1 MSILSMFYFAETGSF
16 PQRSHLAF
24 FIQLC
29 YHITTFYRVCSFFSE
44 LSSVEPKGFIMK
56 VGIVGCGFVGSSAA
70 YALVLGRM
78 VSELVL
84 IDLNEKLARA
94 NAEDIMHATP
104 FIKPVHIVAGDYS
117 QLRGADM
124 VVLACGVAQR
134 DKRETRLQLLERNVQ
149 VFQKVVPQVLEHAP
163 GAILLVV
170 SNPVD
175 IMTEAVTRISGLP
188 CSRVIGSGT
197 ILDTARFR
205 ALLGNHLDI
214 SPRSIHAYVLGE
226 HGDSEV
232 LIWASAKVSVLS
244 IFDFAEQKGRAI
256 TDSVRDEIDREV
268 RFAAYRIIEG
278 KGATYYGI
286 VAGVARIA
294 LAVREDEHCVLTVSS
309 LNQDIEEFKGVS
321 LSLPRVVGKEGVI
334 ETLKPALSEEETSAL
349 RKSAGVL
356 REAAEKLS

>member
-1 MSILSMFYFAETGSF
+1 
-16 PQRSHLAF
+16 
-24 FIQLC
+24 
-29 YHITTFYRVCSFFSE
+29 
-44 LSSVEPKGFIMK
+44 MK
-56 VGIVGCGFVGSSAA
+56 IGIVGCGFVGSTSA

-78 VSELVL
+78 VNELVL

-94 NAEDIMHATP
+94 HAADIMHATP
-104 FIKPVHIVAGDYS
+104 FIKPVHVVAGDYS
-117 QLRGADM
+117 GLKGADM

-134 DKRETRLQLLERNVQ
+134 DEKETRLQLLERNVQ
-149 VFQKVVPQVLEHAP
+149 VFQKVVPRVLDHAP
-163 GAILLVV
+163 GTILLVV

-205 ALLGNHLDI
+205 TLLANHLSV

-232 LIWASAKVSVLS
+232 LVWSSAKVSVLS
-244 IFDFAEQKGRAI
+244 IFDFAEQKGCSI
-256 TDSVRDEIDREV
+256 TGSVKNEIDREV
-268 RFAAYRIIEG
+268 RFTAYRIIEG

-286 VAGVARIA
+286 GAGVARIA

-309 LNQDIEEFKGVS
+309 LNQDIEEFKGIS
-321 LSLPRVVGKEGVI
+321 LSLPRVVGKEGII

-349 RKSAGVL
+349 KKSAGIL
-356 REAAEKLS
+356 KEAAAKLGL